1 MTRLTGV
8 SGVPGPRVLIIGC
21 NMKERIINEIIRV
34 EGGYIND
41 PSDSGGETNFGI
53 TVAVARAN
61 GYNGAMQDLPRSVA
75 FDIYSA
81 KYWDAVKGDDLAKLS
96 EHVAEE
102 VVDTS
107 VNMGPG
113 RAGKF
118 LQRALNVLNKRGS
131 LYRDLTVDGAI
142 GKATVS
148 ALRAYLDGRDEET
161 LVKALNCLQGAYYIT
176 LAERREKDER
186 FVYGWFKNRVAL

>member
-1 MTRLTGV
+1 
-8 SGVPGPRVLIIGC
+8 
-21 NMKERIINEIIRV
+21 MKERIISEIIKV
-34 EGGYIND
+34 EGGYVND

-53 TVAVARAN
+53 TVAVARQF
-61 GYNGAMQDLPRSVA
+61 GYVGAMRDMPRSVA

-81 KYWDAVKGDDLAKLS
+81 KYWDAVKGDEMVKLS

-131 LYRDLTVDGAI
+131 LYKDLTVDGAI

-186 FVYGWFKNRVAL
+186 FVYGWFKNRVTL

>member
-1 MTRLTGV
+1 
-8 SGVPGPRVLIIGC
+8 
-21 NMKERIINEIIRV
+21 MKREDIINEIIRV
-34 EGGYIND
+34 EGGYVND

-61 GYNGAMQDLPRSVA
+61 GYNGAMRDLPRSVA

-81 KYWDAVKGDDLAKLS
+81 KYWDAVKGDDLVKLS

-107 VNMGPG
+107 VNMGAG

-118 LQRALNVLNKRGS
+118 LQRALNSLNNQAK
-131 LYRDLTVDGAI
+131 LYPDLVVDGAI
-142 GKATVS
+142 GPATVS
-148 ALRAYLDGRDEET
+148 ALRGYLAERNE
-161 LVKALNCLQGAYYIT
+161 LVLTRALNCLQGAYYIT

-186 FVYGWFKNRVAL
+186 FVYGWFKNRVTL